1 MKNEGTYLQ
10 AFGVMLLLLVK
21 ILSKMKTMVLRSDK
35 NIQLLKNYSVQDTY
49 HQILVHLTV
58 ANTKLVLDKQIL
70 QLDKHH

>member
-35 NIQLLKNYSVQDTY
+35 NIQLLKNYSVQHTY

-58 ANTKLVLDKQIL
+58 ANTKPVLDKQIL

>member
-10 AFGVMLLLLVK
+10 AFGVMLLLLAK